1 MDLWAIRVLGYF
13 AASMKV
19 PANSLSHY
27 EVQHIAR
34 QHRGMLLFVL
44 WYLLALFA
52 ALGAVIYFL
61 AKTGP
66 LTAETQAFLIL
77 ATMGLFLLAHFCF
90 LIALSVKAYRLLKR
104 VGSSAPLFHLVF
116 LWVCL
121 PLGLAVIHHFAREGL
136 KRQGCQLGFVFAKG
150 I

>member
-1 MDLWAIRVLGYF
+1 MNAPTG
-13 AASMKV
+13 
-19 PANSLSHY
+19 SLSAY
-27 EVQHIAR
+27 EVQETACR
-34 QHRGMLLFVL
+34 HRGLLHFVL

-104 VGSSAPLFHLVF
+104 VGASAPLFHLVF

-121 PLGLAVIHHFAREGL
+121 PLGLCIVHHFAREGL